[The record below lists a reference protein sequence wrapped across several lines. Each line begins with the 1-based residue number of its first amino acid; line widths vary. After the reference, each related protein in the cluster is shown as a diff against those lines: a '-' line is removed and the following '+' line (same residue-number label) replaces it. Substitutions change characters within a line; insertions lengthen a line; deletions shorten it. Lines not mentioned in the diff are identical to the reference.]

1 MLAGHLAVGLA
12 FKARYRNVPTWALLG
27 AAILLDG
34 LWILLTFLRVE
45 HYRLFLNLNGAL
57 RTDWYGALYS
67 HSLFWSAFYAL
78 IVFLLF
84 VRAEGQR
91 HWAVPL
97 SLALFSHWL
106 LDWLI
111 ADASLPFANF
121 GPRRYFGL
129 GLANIFPRADFVL
142 EGFIVLAGWWVYDR
156 RIKEIAAKRNWL
168 RGAILLVLLV
178 LWIAPL
184 FLNS

>member
-12 FKARYRNVPTWALLG
+12 FKARYRNVPTWALLC

-45 HYRLFLNLNGAL
+45 HYRLFLTLHGEL
-57 RTDWYGALYS
+57 GVDWYGALYS
-67 HSLFWSAFYAL
+67 HALFWSAFYAL

-84 VRAEGQR
+84 VRAEGRR

-97 SLALFSHWL
+97 SLAVFSHWL

-111 ADASLPFANF
+111 AEAALPFANF
-121 GPRRYFGL
+121 GPHWYFGL
-129 GLANIFPRADFVL
+129 GLGNIFPRADFIL
-142 EGFIVLAGWWVYDR
+142 EGIIALAGWWIYNR
-156 RIKEIAAKRNWL
+156 QFKIAATKSWP
-168 RGAILLVLLV
+168 RGAILFVLLV
-178 LWIAPL
+178 LWIVPL
-184 FLNS
+184 LLYS

>member
-12 FKARYRNVPTWALLG
+12 FKARYRDVPTWALLLTVQ
-27 AAILLDG
+27 LLDA

-45 HYRLFLNLNGAL
+45 HYRLFITLNGAL
-57 RTDWYGALYS
+57 RTDWYGAPYS

-84 VRAEGQR
+84 VRAEGR
-91 HWAVPL
+91 CHWAVPL
-97 SLALFSHWL
+97 SLALFSHWI

-121 GPRRYFGL
+121 GPRWFFGL
-129 GLANIFPRADFVL
+129 GLVNTLPRADFII
-142 EGFIVLAGWWVYDR
+142 EGIVVLAGWWIYDR
-156 RIKEIAAKRNWL
+156 QFKRDPRTKNLL
-168 RGAILLVLLV
+168 RWAILSVLIV

-184 FLNS
+184 LLNS